1 MSEDV
6 WKRRLARQRRRVELL
21 EQLIE
26 DKTRELFLAN
36 QRLQQSNTHLEERV
50 KERTQALQDALSRAE
65 AADLAKTRFLAQMSH
80 ELRTPLHGMLGTID
94 VLSYTKLTH
103 RQKELLTLT
112 HRSSNHLMVVINDI
126 LDYTKLEEGE
136 MALDLVATD
145 PGQLLEEVIED
156 FLSSASSKG
165 LTLQITSRPETIG
178 VEIDQHRMRQ
188 ILSNVISNAIKFTTT
203 GGVELRLTVDA
214 LSPEE
219 VQLQWSVRDTGIGIS
234 PKHQANIFE
243 PFKQADS
250 STARTFG
257 GTGLGLAI
265 CRRLIDIMGGE
276 ILLES
281 QPGEGTTITIITP
294 HKVAFLAPKAASK
307 PTPSFENI
315 DVLLVDDNRI
325 NRVLGRDMLSLLGC
339 SPRLASNGYEAIEQV
354 KQAPPALIFMDCH
367 MPRMSGAE
375 TSKVLRA
382 QGYGGPIIALSA
394 DISLEN
400 KEEVIAAG
408 MQELM
413 GKPYH
418 LTDLAQ
424 LISTW
429 TSATPSHQLSP
440 KQPPQDATLDI
451 EQAVMAVGGNK
462 ALIKELL
469 ALFLTQLPIMMD
481 AVRAAMDDPKAQ
493 HRAAHS
499 LKGSSASIYATR
511 LSQHAG
517 LLEESGKQGICRP
530 DLLGTLEELAQETT
544 AAIQAELT

>member
-1 MSEDV
+1 MSDDV
-6 WKRRLARQRRRVELL
+6 WKRRLSRQRRRVELL
-21 EQLIE
+21 EQIIE

-36 QRLQQSNTHLEERV
+36 QELQQSNTHLEERV
-50 KERTQALQDALSRAE
+50 KERTQALQEALTRAE

-94 VLSYTKLTH
+94 VLSYTELTH

-136 MALDLVATD
+136 MDLDLVATD

-165 LTLQITSRPETIG
+165 LTLQITSEPAHIG

-203 GGVELRLTVDA
+203 GGVEVRLSVDTI
-214 LSPEE
+214 SSEE
-219 VQLQWSVRDTGIGIS
+219 VQLQWLVRDTGVGIS
-234 PKHQANIFE
+234 TKHQANIFE

-265 CRRLIDIMGGE
+265 CRRLIDMMGGE
-276 ILLES
+276 IQLES
-281 QPGEGTTITIITP
+281 QPDEGTTITIITP
-294 HKVAFLAPKAASK
+294 HKVALLEPKAAPA
-307 PTPSFENI
+307 PTPSFDKI

-325 NRVLGRDMLSLLGC
+325 NRILGRDMLSLLGC
-339 SPRLASNGYEAIEQV
+339 SPRLASNGYDAIEQV
-354 KQAPPALIFMDCH
+354 MQTPPALIFMDCH

-375 TSKVLRA
+375 TSKALRA
-382 QGYGGPIIALSA
+382 LDYSGPIVALSA
-394 DISLEN
+394 DISAEN
-400 KEEVIAAG
+400 KAEVIAAG
-408 MQELM
+408 MQALM

-418 LTDLAQ
+418 LTDLAR

-429 TSATPSHQLSP
+429 TNATPSPTSMP
-440 KQPPQDATLDI
+440 KPFSQNSILDV
-451 EQAVMAVGGNK
+451 EQAIEAVGGNK
-462 ALIKELL
+462 DLIMELFS
-469 ALFLTQLPIMMD
+469 LFLTQLPIMMD
-481 AVRAAMDDPKAQ
+481 AVRESVNDPKAQ
-493 HRAAHS
+493 HRAAHN
-499 LKGSSASIYATR
+499 LKGSSASIYAAR
-511 LSQHAG
+511 LSQHAR
-517 LLEESGKQGICRP
+517 LLEESGKKGVCRP
-530 DLLGTLEELAQETT
+530 DLLDKLDQLAEETT
-544 AAIQAELT
+544 AAIQAELA